1 MPVVPLNR
9 VESETK
15 ITRRVPDSEGASWAR
30 YAAAGSLLAGGIL
43 LVTGNRRAGLVTAA
57 TGAALALLD
66 QQETVKEWWNA
77 LPGYI
82 ESVQNVLSEVE
93 ETVAEV
99 ALQRERLHRI
109 ITNPREPSG
118 AL

>member
-1 MPVVPLNR
+1 MESEARINR
-9 VESETK
+9 RITESETN
-15 ITRRVPDSEGASWAR
+15 TWAR

-43 LVTGNRRAGLVTAA
+43 LITGNRRAGLVTAA
-57 TGAALALLD
+57 AGAALAVLD

-82 ESVQNVLSEVE
+82 ESVQNVLGEVE
-93 ETVAEV
+93 GTVAEV
-99 ALQRERLHRI
+99 SLQRERLHRI
-109 ITNPREPSG
+109 LTSQREPSG